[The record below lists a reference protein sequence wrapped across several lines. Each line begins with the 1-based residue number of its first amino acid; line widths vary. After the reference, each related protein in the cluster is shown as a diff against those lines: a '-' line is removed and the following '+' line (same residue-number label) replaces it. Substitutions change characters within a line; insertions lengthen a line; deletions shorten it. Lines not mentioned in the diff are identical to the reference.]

1 MVNPMKLL
9 YITATSLLLQLGF
22 NFIETENKEHEN
34 RGEPA
39 WQFMLRRLGADGN
52 FDQTSFRRAMEQAA
66 SMAALRGGPKG
77 FDAAWES
84 EGPTNVGG
92 RITCLV
98 ADPTNKKIMYAGT
111 PNGGIFKTSD
121 FGTNWTP
128 IFDGQSSLAIG
139 SIAIDP
145 SNHNTIWVGTGDPDL
160 SYAYMGNGI
169 YKSTDAGQTW
179 KNMGLSGSG
188 IISKIYV
195 QPSNSQ
201 VVYAAVQGN
210 ILVRDNTRGM
220 YKSTDG
226 GQTWTQKLFV
236 NDETGICDML
246 LDKTDSMHI
255 VAASWQSIRK
265 MDEVVRGGSESGLWQ
280 SFDGGDSWQRMGSN
294 EGVPTGSFARIGLV
308 QHSMYPKVVYVVMSD
323 ANGSNYNRLLRSSDA
338 GKNFI
343 VKSSSPPAG
352 IANGYAWYFS
362 RIGCDFKDTS
372 TVYLCG
378 IEEFRS
384 VDAGASWTRFT
395 PKWDLNI
402 VHADGHAILSVGK
415 DSILFGTDAG
425 IYQTFNNGNTWKK
438 MDNMPITEFYR
449 IAVSPYKARTYMG
462 GAQDNGTTEGGG
474 GNVDSWAKVHG
485 GDGFQPIYHPENE
498 GEGFVMTQNGR
509 VYSIGSTSPITNWG
523 SQRVNWDMP
532 LIMSRAN
539 PEVLYA
545 GTYNVYR
552 NTNGQ
557 SGPFSK
563 VSSDLTGGSDY
574 WRNISAI
581 CEGNPTTYI
590 YAGTTDG
597 RLWRSLDNTKTWK
610 RLDSS
615 LPKRQITSIKAAP
628 DFPGNNR
635 AIVYMAEN
643 GYRMNDTQPYL
654 YRSLD
659 TGNTWMGIGTGLPHI
674 GINDICA
681 FPGNDSILFVATDA
695 GVYATMDAA
704 QSWYRL
710 GKGMPMCPVFD
721 LELDTNRFTLMACT
735 YARSMMSFPLDSI
748 MDRPHQFWQV
758 RISNSNTN
766 PKVHVYPNPATD
778 FLMIDAPM
786 GSSIELISLD
796 GKRLQT
802 LVNKQPNSKLSLQG
816 LPAGIYLVR
825 VSGKGW
831 ERVEKVV
838 L

>member
-1 MVNPMKLL
+1 MKSL
-9 YITATSLLLQLGF
+9 YITATSLLLLVGF
-22 NFIETENKEHEN
+22 YFIEQETKEHEAP
-34 RGEPA
+34 GEPA
-39 WQFMLRRLGADGN
+39 FKFMMQRLSPDGN
-52 FDQTSFRRAMEQAA
+52 FDQTAFRRAMEQAA

-98 ADPTNKKIMYAGT
+98 ADPTDKKTMYAGT
-111 PNGGIFKTSD
+111 PNGGIFKTTD
-121 FGTNWTP
+121 FGKTWTP

-145 SNHNTIWVGTGDPDL
+145 ADRNTVWAGTGDPDL

-169 YKSTDAGQTW
+169 YKSTDAGLTW
-179 KNMGLSGSG
+179 KNMGLAGSG

-195 QPSNSQ
+195 QPGNSQ

-210 ILVRDNTRGM
+210 ILVRDNSRGL

-236 NDETGICDML
+236 SNQTGICDML

-255 VAASWQSIRK
+255 IAASWQSIRK
-265 MDEVVRGGSESGLWQ
+265 QDEIVIGGAESGLWQ
-280 SFDGGDSWQRMGSN
+280 SFDGGDSWQKMGSN
-294 EGVPTGSFARIGLV
+294 EGVPTGSFSRIGLV
-308 QHSMYPKVVYVVMSD
+308 QHGMYPKIVYVVMSD

-338 GKNFI
+338 GKNFV
-343 VKSSSPPAG
+343 VKTSSPTTA

-362 RIGCDFKDTS
+362 RIGCDYRDTS

-378 IEEFRS
+378 IDEWRS
-384 VDAGASWTRFT
+384 VDAGASWARFT

-402 VHADGHAILSVGK
+402 VHADGHSIMSVGK

-425 IYQTFNNGNTWKK
+425 IYQTFNNGSTWKK

-449 IAVSPYKARTYMG
+449 VAVSPFVSRTYMG
-462 GAQDNGTTEGGG
+462 GTQDNGTIEGGG
-474 GNVDSWAKVHG
+474 NSADTWAKVYG
-485 GDGFQPIYHPENE
+485 GDGFQPIYNPHFQ
-498 GEGFVMTQNGR
+498 GDGYVMTQNGK
-509 VYSIGSTSPITNWG
+509 VYPIGSTFSITNWG

-539 PEVLYA
+539 PDVLYA
-545 GTYNVYR
+545 GSASVYR
-552 NTNGQ
+552 NTNGS

-563 VSSDLTGGSDY
+563 VSPDLTGGSDY
-574 WRNISAI
+574 WRNISAL

-597 RLWRSLDNTKTWK
+597 RLWRSSDNTKTWK
-610 RLDSS
+610 RLDTS

-628 DFPGNNR
+628 DFAGNNK
-635 AIVYMAEN
+635 AIVYMTEN

-654 YRSLD
+654 YRSMD
-659 TGNTWMGIGTGLPHI
+659 TGNTWTGIGNGLPHI

-681 FPGNDSILFVATDA
+681 FPGNDSVLFVATDA
-695 GVYATMDAA
+695 GVYATVDAA
-704 QSWYRL
+704 QSWHRL
-710 GKGMPMCPVFD
+710 GKGMPICPVFD
-721 LELDTNRFTLMACT
+721 LELDTNRFTLIAGT
-735 YARSMMSFPLDSI
+735 YARSMLSFPLDSI
-748 MDRPHQFWQV
+748 MSRPQQFWQV
-758 RISNSNTN
+758 GISASQNSIAS
-766 PKVHVYPNPATD
+766 VRVYPNPASD
-778 FLMIDAPM
+778 FLFVDAPI
-786 GSSIELISLD
+786 GSSIELISVD
-796 GKRLQT
+796 GKRIQT
-802 LVNKQPNSKLSLQG
+802 FISKQANSKLSLNG
-816 LPAGIYLVR
+816 LPAGIYLLR

-831 ERVEKVV
+831 ERVEKIVH
-838 L
+838 